1 MGRFEAMNRN
11 GVGSVANLKEEG
23 MWGTLKDFE
32 RSGIGRSKGRM
43 GGGRKDKNHR
53 GGEEIGR

>member
-1 MGRFEAMNRN
+1 VNRN
-11 GVGSVANLKEEG
+11 GVGSVADLKEKR

-43 GGGRKDKNHR
+43 VGRRKDKNHWGCQISR
-53 GGEEIGR
+53 